1 MTEAA
6 GINSEA
12 FGLFTDLYQ
21 LTMAQSYFEHQRNQ
35 TATFSLFI
43 RTYPPHHTYFVAA
56 GLATVLEYLEQ
67 VGFPSTALAYL
78 QETGRFSDAFLAYL
92 RQWRFRGDVMALPEG
107 SVFFVNE
114 PVLEVTAPIIDA
126 QLIESFMVN
135 AVHLQTLIASKASR
149 CVQAAQGR
157 SLIDFALRRTHG
169 TDAAMKVARA
179 SYLAGFDSTSNVLA
193 GKVYDIPIS
202 GTMAHSYVT
211 CFPEEID
218 SFRAFAA
225 SFPQHTVLLIDTYDT
240 LIGAKHAAVVGQEMA
255 RRGQRLLGVRLDSG
269 DMTTLS
275 KHVRLILDQ
284 AGLSEVRIVASGG
297 FDEFGIDEAVR
308 NNACIDLFGVGT
320 KMGVAADAP
329 YYDMA
334 YKLVKYDGRPVMKL
348 STGKVTL
355 VDEKQVWRR
364 TSHDQFLEDI
374 IALRHE
380 PLDRADAHPVLQC
393 VMRAG
398 ATVEPRPSLTEA
410 RTRHADEMARLP
422 ATFRQ
427 LRDGTHYPVRLST
440 ALEHLQ
446 HQVETALEQGLHIAN
461 NAPNTPPQRKE

>member
-6 GINSEA
+6 GITSEA

-35 TATFSLFI
+35 SATFSLFI
-43 RTYPPHHTYFVAA
+43 RIYPPQRTYFVAA

-67 VGFPSTALAYL
+67 VQFPSATLAYL
-78 QETGRFSDAFLAYL
+78 QETGRFSDDFLAYL
-92 RQWRFRGDVMALPEG
+92 HQWRFRGDVMALPEG
-107 SVFFVNE
+107 TVFFVNE

-126 QLIESFMVN
+126 QLVESFIVN
-135 AVHLQTLIASKASR
+135 AVHLQTLIATKASR

-179 SYLAGFDSTSNVLA
+179 SYLAGFDATSNVLA
-193 GKVYDIPIS
+193 GEVYDIPIA

-218 SFRAFAA
+218 AFRAFAA

-240 LIGAKHAAVVGQEMA
+240 LVGAQRAAIVGQEMA
-255 RRGQRLLGVRLDSG
+255 QRGHRLLGVRLDSG
-269 DMTTLS
+269 DMTALS
-275 KHVRLILDQ
+275 KQVRVILDR
-284 AGLSEVRIVASGG
+284 AGLSEVNIIASGG

-308 NNACIDLFGVGT
+308 HGACIDQFGVGT

-348 STGKVTL
+348 SPGKVTL

-364 TSHDQFLEDI
+364 TSNGQYVEDI
-374 IALRHE
+374 MALRGE
-380 PLDRADAHPVLQC
+380 RLDVPDAQPLLER
-393 VMRAG
+393 VMYG
-398 ATVEPRPSLTEA
+398 GKATEPRPSLTRA
-410 RTRHADEMARLP
+410 RARHADQMARLP
-422 ATFRQ
+422 AGVRQ
-427 LRDGTHYPVRLST
+427 LRDGAHYPVCLSAALGRL
-440 ALEHLQ
+440 Q
-446 HQVETALEQGLHIAN
+446 QQVETALAQRPHAS
-461 NAPNTPPQRKE
+461 NTTPQREE